1 MKTTNDKGVQ
11 KTNSKVTKGIVK
23 HFEQYIV
30 ANLSFLIL
38 SLQTNFENDNVY
50 LLLNILINQNSDYM
64 FPKLK
69 ISKKQILWELTNL
82 V

>member
-30 ANLSFLIL
+30 AN
-38 SLQTNFENDNVY
+38 
-50 LLLNILINQNSDYM
+50 
-64 FPKLK
+64 
-69 ISKKQILWELTNL
+69 
-82 V
+82 